1 MTLAQAVSQ
10 QGGPV
15 LVGEGVVLTDAIIDR
30 IRQIGVSVV
39 CVEGNPLG
47 GENSEGDLQIVAKN
61 LPFLFRRHKDNVFMM
76 TLYSVLAKH
85 FARRIAEAQAREAAA
100 LEAYNKAM
108 LAERDSGAANE

>member
-1 MTLAQAVSQ
+1 
-10 QGGPV
+10 
-15 LVGEGVVLTDAIIDR
+15 
-30 IRQIGVSVV
+30 
-39 CVEGNPLG
+39 
-47 GENSEGDLQIVAKN
+47 
-61 LPFLFRRHKDNVFMM
+61 M